1 MLIVVT
7 NKNLVKNDF
16 LIHIEEIIKAKPF
29 KIILREK
36 ELNRS
41 QYYNL
46 AKKVIAI
53 SNRYNVE
60 IAIHNNIGIGKSLN
74 IESIHLPFKKFIE
87 NKDNLDGFKS
97 IGVSIHSLEEAKS
110 VEENNGD
117 YILVG
122 HIFKTQSKKNLP
134 PRGLKFLKEI
144 KTQVKIPIYAIGGIN
159 LKTINSVLKT
169 GVDGVAIMSDLMNSN
184 DPYKKVLK
192 YKNVVHDF
200 KIR

>member
-1 MLIVVT
+1 VLIVVT

-46 AKKVIAI
+46 AKKVISI
-53 SNRYNVE
+53 SNKYNVE
-60 IAIHNNIGIGKSLN
+60 IAIHDNINVGKSLN

-97 IGVSIHSLEEAKS
+97 IGVSTHSLEEAKF

-122 HIFKTQSKKNLP
+122 HIFKTQSKKNLSP
-134 PRGLKFLKEI
+134 KGLKFLKEI
-144 KTQVKIPIYAIGGIN
+144 KAQVEIPIYAIGGIN
-159 LKTINSVLKT
+159 LKTIDSVLKT
-169 GVDGVAIMSDLMNSN
+169 GINGVAIMSDLMNSN
-184 DPYKKVLK
+184 DPYEKVLE
-192 YKNVVHDF
+192 YKKTLYDF
-200 KIR
+200 KIK